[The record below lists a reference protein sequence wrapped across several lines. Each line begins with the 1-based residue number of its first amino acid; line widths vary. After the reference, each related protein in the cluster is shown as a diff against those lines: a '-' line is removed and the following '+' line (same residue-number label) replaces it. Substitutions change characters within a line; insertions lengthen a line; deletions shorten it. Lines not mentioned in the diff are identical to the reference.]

1 MQLRKAY
8 FRSLVH
14 PSAKLWPKPNSGNS
28 VSCILPCK
36 TGGSGNL
43 MKGRYLSKTPFVTFV
58 YLSKNN
64 ISLPWIFGNY
74 KKRFLCTGL
83 MDSQGKQGYPSTPSI
98 QPPFCSQ
105 AYNYIMPYI
114 YITIALQP
122 YSKICHSL
130 SNVSSVGSVSSLQH
144 CTTLISHGIF
154 SSKITFPKL

>member
-1 MQLRKAY
+1 MLFRNTY

-14 PSAKLWPKPNSGNS
+14 SSQKLWPQPDKGNFAA
-28 VSCILPCK
+28 CILPCK
-36 TGGSGNL
+36 IGGTQNL

-58 YLSKNN
+58 YLPKNN
-64 ISLPWIFGNY
+64 ISLSWIFGNY

-130 SNVSSVGSVSSLQH
+130 SNVSSVGSVSSL
-144 CTTLISHGIF
+144 
-154 SSKITFPKL
+154 